1 MTDAVQNPIKK
12 RGGRPRLPDDVHRT
26 IRREVW
32 LSPIELADLK
42 AKAAAQGLRVGEY
55 MRLCI
60 TEARLP
66 TPPVPPINVQVWREL
81 ARLADNANQYQWA
94 INAGQAHA
102 WDRDLILQL
111 IDAIHAVR
119 LALLGVEA
127 DDD

>member
-42 AKAAAQGLRVGEY
+42 AKAAAQGLRVGEF

-60 TEARLP
+60 TGARLP
-66 TPPVPPINVQVWREL
+66 TPPVPPINLQAWQAL
-81 ARLADNANQYQWA
+81 ARLAANANQYQWA
-94 INAGQAHA
+94 INAGKAHA
-102 WDRDLILQL
+102 WDRDAIPQL
-111 IDAIHAVR
+111 IEAIHDVR

>member
-1 MTDAVQNPIKK
+1 MTDEIQNPIKK

-60 TEARLP
+60 TDAKLP
-66 TPPVPPINVQVWREL
+66 APPVPPINLQVWQEL
-81 ARLADNANQYQWA
+81 ARLAANANQYQWA

-102 WDRDLILQL
+102 WDRDLIPQL
-111 IDAIHAVR
+111 IKAIRAVR